1 VQNEVP
7 EASPATAG
15 RASLPSRFRA
25 RILSNKLFTLALAAG
40 ALVRLVAVLGYPGVL
55 VFQGDTYVYLGA
67 ALRLQPNLSKT
78 TGYSL
83 YLKALQP
90 FHSFTLVTITQHLM
104 GLAMAVMLYALLRR
118 ARVRSLWATLATVPV
133 LFNGFEIQLEHL
145 IMADLLF
152 EFCMFTAATLLLW
165 NRRPSWRNV
174 LIAGL
179 LTGYAITIWS
189 GGLLLPVVFFVFLLV
204 RRLGWKA
211 LAAIVVG
218 CAVPILGYA
227 TWFHSANGNFA
238 MTNSE
243 GFYLY
248 GRVSSFADCAKIDP
262 PADLRY
268 LCLDT
273 PPTKRLP
280 PGTLVWH
287 VKQVHEVPGGDV
299 SVTGNKALRDFAIDA
314 IEAQPVSYA
323 HAVVNGVVLSV
334 DWKRYPYPSSGT
346 VYDYYFH
353 TKPIWVPPDHSWV
366 QGGTATQDIRAYGH
380 QGLGRVVQ
388 PFDHLMA
395 GYQRIFY
402 LYGPLF
408 GLILVLGLGSLVR
421 VYRRDGRFRIGRW
434 RDGPSKMPFVCAVV
448 LLVFPIMVAD
458 FDYRYVL
465 PAVPFACL
473 AAGLAFAS
481 PLPRRSPS
489 EDPSPAG
496 TAAPVPGNSEEVT
509 TPQTQAS

>member
-1 VQNEVP
+1 MQNEVP
-7 EASPATAG
+7 EASPG
-15 RASLPSRFRA
+15 RVSRLSRLRA
-25 RILSNKLFTLALAAG
+25 VVLSNKLFTLVLAAG
-40 ALVRLVAVLGYPGVL
+40 AIVRLVAVLGYPGAL
-55 VFQGDTYVYLGA
+55 WFAGDSYVYIGA
-67 ALRLQPNLSKT
+67 ALRLQPNLSKS

-118 ARVRSLWATLATVPV
+118 ARVRSWLAALATVPI
-133 LFNGFEIQLEHL
+133 LLNGFEIQLEHMV
-145 IMADLLF
+145 MADTLF
-152 EFCMFTAATLLLW
+152 EFLMFTAATLLLW
-165 NRRPSWRNV
+165 NRRPSWPTV

-179 LTGYAITIWS
+179 LAGYAVTVWS
-189 GGLLLPVVFFVFLLV
+189 GGLALPVIFFLFVIW
-204 RRLGWKA
+204 RRLGWRP
-211 LAAIVVG
+211 LAAIAVG

-227 TWFHSANGNFA
+227 TWFSSHSGNFGL
-238 MTNSE
+238 TNSE
-243 GFYLY
+243 GFYMY
-248 GRVSSFADCAKIDP
+248 GRVSSFSDCAKIDP

-273 PPTKRLP
+273 PVTKRTP
-280 PGTLVWH
+280 PGSLVWH
-287 VKQVHEVPGGDV
+287 VKQVHEVPGGPV
-299 SVTGNKALRDFAIDA
+299 SVAGNKALRTFAINA

-323 HAVVNGVVLSV
+323 HVIVDGVVLSV
-334 DWKRYPYPSSGT
+334 DWKRYNYPSAGT

-353 TKPIWVPPDHSWV
+353 TKALWVPPDHTWIK
-366 QGGTATQDIRAYGH
+366 GGTATQDIRSYGH
-380 QGLGRVVQ
+380 QGLGRVVS
-388 PFDHLMA
+388 PFDKLMS

-421 VYRRDGRFRIGRW
+421 VYRRDGRLRLGRW

-465 PAVPFACL
+465 PVVPFACL

-481 PLPRRSPS
+481 PQSRRGPD
-489 EDPSPAG
+489 EDPSPEG
-496 TAAPVPGNSEEVT
+496 AAAELPTRTEITS
-509 TPQTQAS
+509 PQTS